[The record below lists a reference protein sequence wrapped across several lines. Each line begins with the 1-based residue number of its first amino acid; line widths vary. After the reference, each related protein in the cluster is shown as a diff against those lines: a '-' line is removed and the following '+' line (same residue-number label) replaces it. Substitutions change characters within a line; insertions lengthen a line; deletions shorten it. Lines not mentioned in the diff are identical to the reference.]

1 MNKRFIQMVLASVF
15 PLMMA
20 EASAGKRVS
29 VCEKAFEETDQGQ
42 ATGIVRFNFS
52 DGSEQILD
60 TNTLAPDIQ
69 MRLRVHGAMQ
79 KIGDSYAGVKGNVAE
94 AKKNVEDVISQLTSG
109 AWKGERGDAGPRLGE
124 LAEAI
129 AEIKGAPLEAV
140 KAAVEKA
147 AKESPE
153 QVKAWRT
160 NAKVK
165 ATIAA
170 IRARNAQKEL
180 EQAGEQSLDINV

>member
-1 MNKRFIQMVLASVF
+1 
-15 PLMMA
+15 MA
-20 EASAGKRVS
+20 ETKRVS
-29 VCEKAFEETDQGQ
+29 VCEKSFEENDQGQ
-42 ATGIVRFNFS
+42 ATGIVRFNFT

-60 TNTLAPDIQ
+60 TNALAADMQ
-69 MRLRVHGAMQ
+69 MRLRVHGALQ

-94 AKKNVEDVISQLTSG
+94 AKQNVEDMISQLTSG

-180 EQAGEQSLDINV
+180 EAAGEQSLDINV